1 MNQLPRS
8 FSIFLFCIAICMSYS
23 CSNNSKKLNNNE
35 QQILNNLK
43 SNITDSITFSLIMD
57 TIHKCY
63 KYNNLLLSE
72 AYFLNS
78 KFYSKKNIDSSNYYL
93 EKAIEICQNNQFD
106 TLLID
111 LLLFKHKNYED
122 VGSSLNDLFKAD
134 SIARL
139 LNDTMRTAKVNQLLG
154 SKYYRYKPTECEKY
168 YEIAYENFMLVKDTV
183 NAGYCIQNIGFAY
196 GEQLNEYEKS
206 AKYIE
211 RAYSLWIEKRNVFQ
225 QANLKKYLGICYSKL
240 QNFVKAKADI
250 REGIEKF
257 YSKYDTLGVAVC
269 LYDLSIVYEEEK
281 NLDSAIFYQQK
292 SKDYWYEKKDTGRL
306 FAVNNNL
313 ILNYLHI
320 DNKAKAEMYYNENVE
335 FLKNMEMS
343 AVLTLY
349 FYNNCITYFTILN
362 DTGNVLFYNEK
373 LQLYKDNLAK
383 NGIAIPKLN

>member
-1 MNQLPRS
+1 
-8 FSIFLFCIAICMSYS
+8 MSYS
-23 CSNNSKKLNNNE
+23 CSNNSKKLNNKE

-57 TIHKCY
+57 TIHKYY
-63 KYNNLLLSE
+63 KNNNLLLSE
-72 AYFLNS
+72 AYLLYS
-78 KFYSKKNIDSSNYYL
+78 KFYSETNNDSSNYYL
-93 EKAIEICQNNQFD
+93 EKSIEISQRNKFD
-106 TLLID
+106 TILID
-111 LLLFKHKNYED
+111 LLMYKHKSYED
-122 VGSSLNDLFKAD
+122 VELSFNDLYKAD
-134 SIARL
+134 SLANA
-139 LNDTMRTAKVNQLLG
+139 LNDTLRIAKVNQLLA
-154 SKYYRYKPTECEKY
+154 SKYYRHKPKECEKY
-168 YEIAYENFMLVKDTV
+168 YEIAYRNFMLVKDTV

-240 QNFVKAKADI
+240 QNFGKAKADI
-250 REGIEKF
+250 LEGIDKF
-257 YSKYDTLGVAVC
+257 YSIYDTSGVAVC

-292 SKDYWYEKKDTGRL
+292 SKEYWYKKKDIGRL

-313 ILNYLHI
+313 FLNYIHI
-320 DNKAKAEMYYNENVE
+320 GNKVKAEMYYNENVE
-335 FLKNMEMS
+335 FLKNMYMS
-343 AVLTLY
+343 SILTLY

-362 DTGNVLFYNEK
+362 DTGNVFFYNEK
-373 LQLYKDNLAK
+373 LQRYKDDLAK